1 MLKVWGRMT
10 SNNVQKVMWCI
21 DELVVPHEHIDL
33 PHGRAKQDAAYLAM
47 NPNGLVPTIDD
58 DGFILWES
66 NSCVRY
72 IAAKFGS
79 GTLYPNDLHQRA
91 DAERWMDWAQTALA
105 APSWTIFLGLVLQ
118 KPEQRDLAAIAAA
131 TKRFNELWAI
141 TDKALA
147 TRKFVAGDHLTIGDI
162 PMGIAAHRWFTIP
175 VERERHPNFEAW
187 YARLTERPAF
197 KKNVMRPLL

>member
-21 DELVVPHEHIDL
+21 DELAVPHEHIDL

-47 NPNGLVPTIDD
+47 NPNGLVPIIED

-79 GTLYPNDLHQRA
+79 GTLYPTDLRFRA
-91 DAERWMDWAQTALA
+91 DAERWMDWAQTALS

-118 KPEQRDLAAIAAA
+118 KPEQRDMAAIAAA
-131 TKRFNELWAI
+131 SKRFNELWAI
-141 TDKALA
+141 ADKVLA
-147 TRKFVAGDHLTIGDI
+147 ARKFVAGDQLTIGDI
-162 PMGIAAHRWFTIP
+162 PMGIAAYRWFTIP

-187 YARLTERPAF
+187 YARLSERPAF